1 MTTEALPILRL
12 GMKRMLISLCL
23 SGAVISPPTALDF
36 SPAPNLH
43 GDDVIDDVISVAI
56 IGYGSS
62 SSPLQS
68 TEIVAL
74 PCEQDEVHAVV
85 VDMPQV
91 ISLAYASPETW
102 GSLSM
107 PVEPY
112 EQPPAT
118 PGFQLATNAAILT
131 VSN

>member
-1 MTTEALPILRL
+1 LFVTTEALPILRL

-43 GDDVIDDVISVAI
+43 GDDVISVAI

-85 VDMPQV
+85 VDMPQG